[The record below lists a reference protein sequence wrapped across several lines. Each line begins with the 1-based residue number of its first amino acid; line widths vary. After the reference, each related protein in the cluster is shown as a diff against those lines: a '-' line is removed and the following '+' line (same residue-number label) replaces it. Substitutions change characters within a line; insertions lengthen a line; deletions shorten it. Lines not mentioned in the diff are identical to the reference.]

1 MNLICVV
8 FISLVDAQER
18 IVGGK
23 RSEIVPFY
31 VALAP
36 QGKTR
41 SFCGGTLIS
50 PMHVLT
56 AAHCFFMGV
65 YDIGGR
71 QVDIC
76 SSGKSLLDFAGVDAI
91 AGTSKLI
98 GSGDPDREVIRVKS
112 VDRIGAF
119 KCNDIGAGADIAI
132 ATLERS
138 FMSSNDIKPASL
150 ATVLQPVGTTFEA
163 VGFGTTSFGGEQS
176 NELLKVN
183 LDRIDCDTDHRA
195 SDQFCAGEVF
205 DSNVK
210 DTCQGDSGGPLFQG
224 TTLYGIVS
232 WGIGC
237 SGNGKYTDVSQYSS
251 MIVGLLASYKSNHGG
266 FVASGVP
273 IPASAVVVA
282 LLGLVCCGAIG
293 LMCGVG
299 SSGTLF
305 PEQAQMQ
312 HGRPQIHDRRKRQ
325 GHARRGKS
333 HERRRRR

>member
-1 MNLICVV
+1 MNLIYVI

-23 RSEIVPFY
+23 KSGIVPFY

-56 AAHCFFMGV
+56 AAHCFYEGV
-65 YDIGGR
+65 YDIEGK
-71 QVDIC
+71 QVDVC

-119 KCNDIGAGADIAI
+119 KCNDAAGGGDIAI
-132 ATLERS
+132 VTLERS
-138 FMSSNDIKPASL
+138 FCSSKDIKPAAL
-150 ATVLQPVGTTFEA
+150 ATVLQPVGTTLEA
-163 VGFGTTSFGGEQS
+163 VGFGTTSFLGEQS
-176 NELLKVN
+176 NDLLKVN
-183 LDRIDCDTDHRA
+183 LDRIDCDADHRA

-205 DSNVK
+205 DSNYK

-237 SGNGKYTDVSQYSS
+237 SGNGKYTDVSQYTS
-251 MIVGLLASYKSNHGG
+251 MIVGKLASYKSNHGG
-266 FVASGVP
+266 KFASSGVP
-273 IPASAVVVA
+273 IPYSAVGVA

-293 LMCGVG
+293 IGCGVG
-299 SSGTLF
+299 SGTLL
-305 PEQAQMQ
+305 PEQ
-312 HGRPQIHDRRKRQ
+312 HGQQVQVYNGRRRQ
-325 GHARRGKS
+325 GFARRAKS
-333 HERRRRR
+333 RPKRRRR